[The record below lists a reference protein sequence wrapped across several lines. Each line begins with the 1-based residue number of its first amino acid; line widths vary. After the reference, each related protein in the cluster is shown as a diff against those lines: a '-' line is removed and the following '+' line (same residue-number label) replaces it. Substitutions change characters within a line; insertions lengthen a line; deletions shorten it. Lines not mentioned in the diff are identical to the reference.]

1 LIFEDAAMSRST
13 IAKIEIFKLNIRL
26 ATPYRIALG
35 MIETAD
41 NLLVRIH
48 TSDGLYGLGEGSPI
62 SYIAGETQGTCFA
75 TAVSFARL
83 LIGKDATDVEARLRE
98 LDAFLTHNRTAKSAF
113 DMALYD
119 LLGKRAGLPLYA
131 LFGGARRMVETDWT
145 IGIDTPEAMA
155 KKALEIQAKGFSA
168 IKLKLGVGWAE
179 DVARVRAVREAVGPE
194 PWLRLDANQGWD
206 AAEALHILQ
215 AMAPHK
221 VQYCEQPIVHWNE
234 AGLRRLR
241 QASPIPVV
249 ADESLFTPQDAFRLA
264 SAEVCDYFNIKLSKA
279 GGLHAALN
287 INAIAEA
294 AGMRCLLGSMNE
306 TRLGLTAAA
315 HLASARPNIAFTD
328 LDTAFF
334 HADDP
339 VSGGIYYEGN
349 RIIVPETPGLGADIP
364 PEVLRGLESVSLP

>member
-1 LIFEDAAMSRST
+1 MSCST
-13 IAKIEIFKLNIRL
+13 ITRIEIFKLNIRL
-26 ATPYRIALG
+26 SKPYRIALG

-41 NLLVRIH
+41 NLLVRLH
-48 TSDGLYGLGEGSPI
+48 TADGLYGLGEGSPI
-62 SYIAGETQGTCFA
+62 SYIAGETQGICFA
-75 TAVSFARL
+75 AAVSFARL
-83 LIGKDATDVEARLRE
+83 LAGKDAADIESRLRE
-98 LDAFLTHNRTAKSAF
+98 MDAFLTHNRTAKSTF

-119 LLGKRAGLPLYA
+119 LLGKRTGLPLYA
-131 LFGGARRMVETDWT
+131 VFGGARRMVETDWT
-145 IGIDTPEAMA
+145 IGIDTPEVMA
-155 KKALEIQAKGFSA
+155 GAAVDIKAKGFSA
-168 IKLKLGVGWAE
+168 IKLKLGTGWVE
-179 DVARVRAVREAVGPE
+179 DVARVRAVREAIGPE
-194 PWLRLDANQGWD
+194 PWLRLDANQGWE
-206 AAEALHILQ
+206 AAEALRILQ

-221 VQYCEQPIVHWNE
+221 IQYCEQPIAHWNE

-241 QASPIPVV
+241 QASPVPIA

-264 SAEVCDYFNIKLSKA
+264 STEACDYFNIKLSKA
-279 GGLHAALN
+279 GGLHAALK

-315 HLASARPNIAFTD
+315 HLASARPNIAFAD

-339 VSGGIYYEGN
+339 VSGGIHYEGN
-349 RIIVPETPGLGADIP
+349 QIIVPDAPGLGADIS